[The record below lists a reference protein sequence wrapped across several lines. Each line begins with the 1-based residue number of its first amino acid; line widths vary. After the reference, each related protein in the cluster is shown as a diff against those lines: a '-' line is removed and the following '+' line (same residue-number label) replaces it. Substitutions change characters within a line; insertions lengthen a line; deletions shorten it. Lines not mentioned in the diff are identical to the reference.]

1 MSDKFALIVDDSKIA
16 CLVLG
21 KMLKEQG
28 IDFDSV
34 QSGEDALGFLCNRTP
49 DMIFMDHT
57 MPGMDGFQTIRAIR
71 NDPRNARIPI
81 MMYTSKEGEVYVSQ
95 ARAMGATAV
104 LAKKKL
110 KAEQLVSVLQGQNLM
125 PGQTRED
132 SATPLPRQASARAPE
147 DAIVQSFE
155 DDIQEVTKAVEESIR
170 PRAAAPVRMDRLL
183 GEIREQITQSHLT
196 SIDSLSQKIEQR
208 LTALEERLTN
218 SDSRRPSTMSDRSR
232 FLRLG
237 GLLLGGIVFWL
248 ALSAWQQQTQLM
260 RSVNQNMKLEDKM
273 LASVASGEDYR
284 TTLERELR
292 DNAYAHIKT
301 TSRLYA
307 LIGDL
312 LTRDAHFG
320 WDQSPFND
328 RLASMLENVT
338 NELDEVG
345 FRGDITLRSHLGRF
359 CVKTNGNGEQV
370 LPGERTPVSDCEIID
385 LEGSN
390 ADVRGMQQTT
400 RFGNVLAAIEARYG
414 DRIRIQLET
423 AGSPRLDGDY
433 PDITEGMTAG
443 QWNAMAAR
451 QQRVEFIFTGT
462 R

>member
-1 MSDKFALIVDDSKIA
+1 MAEKMALIVDDSKIA

-28 IDFDSV
+28 IDVDSV

-110 KAEQLVSVLQGQNLM
+110 KAEQLVAVLQGQNLL
-125 PGQTRED
+125 PGQTPAAADTVIARQ
-132 SATPLPRQASARAPE
+132 SAMRAPE
-147 DAIVQSFE
+147 EAIVGSLE

-170 PRAAAPVRMDRLL
+170 PRAATPARIDRMLADL
-183 GEIREQITQSHLT
+183 REQINRDHHSDIEGLG
-196 SIDSLSQKIEQR
+196 QKLEQR
-208 LTALEERLTN
+208 LASLEDRLAGAPRGRKTEAG
-218 SDSRRPSTMSDRSR
+218 DRPRY
-232 FLRLG
+232 LRIGVVLVLG
-237 GLLLGGIVFWL
+237 MAFWFG
-248 ALSAWQQQTQLM
+248 LSAWQQQTQLI
-260 RSVNQNMKLEDKM
+260 RSVNQNMSLEDRM
-273 LASVASGEDYR
+273 LASVATADEHR

-292 DNAYAHIKT
+292 DNNYEHIKT

-320 WDQSPFND
+320 WNQSPFND
-328 RLASMLENVT
+328 RLASTLESVT
-338 NELDEVG
+338 GELDDVG
-345 FRGDITLRSHLGRF
+345 FHGEITLRSHFGRF
-359 CVKTNGNGEQV
+359 CVTTNGNGEQV
-370 LPGERTPVSDCEIID
+370 LPAERTPISECQILTLNGGETESMVT
-385 LEGSN
+385 
-390 ADVRGMQQTT
+390 QQTP
-400 RFGNVLAAIEARYG
+400 RFGNVLSTIEARYG
-414 DRIRIQLET
+414 DRITIQLES
-423 AGSPRLDGDY
+423 AGAPDDDTEY
-433 PDITEGMTAG
+433 PDITDGMTAG
-443 QWNAMAAR
+443 QWNAIAAR
-451 QQRVEFIFTGT
+451 QQRVEFLFM
-462 R
+462 RSR